1 MDALM
6 KLSREAQVVLGG
18 AVLLLIISFF
28 DWQQVSLGVYGTP
41 GLNEWRGI
49 GFLAG
54 LLTIALIAWEAVR
67 LFGVKVSLGS
77 LSDGLVSVGLALL
90 VALLTVIYFLT
101 HGDARHWPAWVGLL
115 LAIVVAIAAVMRA
128 RAEGVQMPEIQSRPS
143 GGSTGSSGGSTD
155 SSASSTDSPGGDMGS
170 PGDGTEV

>member
-1 MDALM
+1 MDGFM
-6 KLSREAQVVLGG
+6 KLSREAQVVLVC

-28 DWQQVSLGVYGTP
+28 DWQQVSYLGITAGAS
-41 GLNEWRGI
+41 EWHGI

-54 LLTIALIAWEAVR
+54 LLTIALIAWEGMR

-101 HGDARHWPAWVGLL
+101 HTDAQNWPAWIGLI
-115 LAIVVAIAAVMRA
+115 LAIVIAVAAVMRA
-128 RAEGVQMPEIQSRPS
+128 RSEGVEMPTTASKPS
-143 GGSTGSSGGSTD
+143 GDSTASSGDPTD
-155 SSASSTDSPGGDMGS
+155 
-170 PGDGTEV
+170 V